1 MVAKIYTSLYQKN
14 NNFQLA
20 LENLHSIVCA
30 GASTPELRTSGLD
43 GVVCVS
49 VYVWRTYLGSNIF
62 HIDNPTTN
70 LLYSDN
76 IRIFHSEKPAIKLVI
91 LNGKTNILTFI
102 FCSACCDLYLF
113 FFLSF
118 FQIYCVLNN
127 QCN

>member
-1 MVAKIYTSLYQKN
+1 MKPKLSLIYFIYAES

-20 LENLHSIVCA
+20 LENLHSIVYA

-43 GVVCVS
+43 GVEC
-49 VYVWRTYLGSNIF
+49 VYVWRTYLGSSIF

-76 IRIFHSEKPAIKLVI
+76 ICIFHSEKPTIKLVL
-91 LNGKTNILTFI
+91 LNGQTNILTFI

-118 FQIYCVLNN
+118 FKFIAY
-127 QCN
+127 